1 MSIESVVDRVQK
13 LLALSKSS
21 NANEAA
27 NAAGL
32 ANKLIDTYRLSV
44 ADLEVQGEVIEPIE
58 EDGGYIYETG
68 KLTPWKHQLMH
79 RLISHYGLA
88 HFNDNIYPG
97 GRKVSR
103 FKVIGRKSDITVAKY
118 MFVWLTTECQRLA
131 NVEAKGMGRI
141 YVSSYCEGFV
151 SGVSE
156 QLKASRSEVQRD
168 ASSEAIVLVNAR
180 SEEAKS
186 FMNSLHNLIHDKTV
200 SQRRVNYGASAQ
212 GQKQGQSL
220 HLGQSL
226 GNSAPKL
233 LK

>member
-1 MSIESVVDRVQK
+1 MLKIIERVQK
-13 LLALSKSS
+13 LLALSKSNNKHES
-21 NANEAA
+21 IA
-27 NAAGL
+27 AAGA
-32 ANKLIDTYRLSV
+32 ANKLIDQYRLSV

-58 EDGGYIYETG
+58 EDLGYIYETG
-68 KLTPWKHQLMH
+68 KLTPWKHLLMH

-88 HFNDNIYPG
+88 CFNNATYLT
-97 GRKVSR
+97 GRLVSR

-131 NVEAKGMGRI
+131 NVEAKGRGRI

-151 SGVSE
+151 SGVAD
-156 QLKASRSEVQRD
+156 QLKASRVEVQKD
-168 ASSEAIVLVNAR
+168 ATSAAIVLVNSR
-180 SEEAKS
+180 TEEAKN
-186 FMNSLHNLIHDKTV
+186 FMNSLHNLRDNKAV
-200 SQRRVNYGASAQ
+200 SQRRVNYGAFAQ

-226 GNSAPKL
+226 SNTAPKL